1 MSISVSATELANYA
15 ARYPCMRCAWVR
27 MHVKDLPY
35 QSFPG
40 IFSAID
46 TFTKKVITSHF
57 NQHGC
62 LPTWMEEIGDVI
74 GCVDPPGWRKFYRED
89 EHTGVTV
96 RGEADAIFQ
105 LTGGSYLIA
114 DYKTSRYNPERLY
127 ALRSYEIQLNAYAWI
142 AESTGFSPVNRLA
155 LVFMEPASEIE
166 HAKAPNSIV
175 DGGIQLSFNARIVPV
190 KRRPESLI
198 PPILEKVR
206 SVADMSIPPASRSRC
221 RDCDQFDTMVLKM
234 ARGKSDGF

>member
-40 IFSAID
+40 IFSTID

-62 LPTWMEEIGDVI
+62 LPPWMEEIGDVI
-74 GCVDPPGWRKFYRED
+74 RCVDPPGWRKFYRED
-89 EHTGVTV
+89 EHTEVTV

-105 LTGGSYLIA
+105 LAGGSYLIA

-127 ALRSYEIQLNAYAWI
+127 ALRSYEMQLNAYAWI

-155 LVFMEPASEIE
+155 LIFMEPASNIE
-166 HAKAPNSIV
+166 DAKSPNSI
-175 DGGIQLSFNARIVPV
+175 DDDGIQLRFNTRIVPV
-190 KRRPESLI
+190 KRRPESMI

-206 SVADMSIPPASRSRC
+206 SVADMSTPPAPRSRC
-221 RDCDQFDTMVLKM
+221 RDCDQFDTMVVKM

>member
-27 MHVKDLPY
+27 MHIKDLPY

-46 TFTKKVITSHF
+46 TFTKKVITSQF

-62 LPTWMEEIGDVI
+62 LPPWMEEIGDVTRCI
-74 GCVDPPGWRKFYRED
+74 NPPGWRKFYRED
-89 EHTGVTV
+89 EHSGVTV

-105 LTGGSYLIA
+105 LAGDSYLIA
-114 DYKTSRYNPERLY
+114 DYKTSRYNPERFY
-127 ALRSYEIQLNAYAWI
+127 TLRSYEIQLNAYAWI
-142 AESTGFSPVNRLA
+142 AESAGFSPVNRLA
-155 LVFMEPASEIE
+155 LVFMEPVSDIE
-166 HAKAPNSIV
+166 HAKSPHSIV
-175 DGGIQLSFNARIVPV
+175 CRGIQLRFNARIVPV
-190 KRRPESLI
+190 KRRPESI
-198 PPILEKVR
+198 VPPILEKVR
-206 SVADMSIPPASRSRC
+206 SVANMSMPPAPRSGC
-221 RDCDQFDTMVLKM
+221 RDCNQFDTMVVKM

>member
-1 MSISVSATELANYA
+1 
-15 ARYPCMRCAWVR
+15 
-27 MHVKDLPY
+27 MHIKDLPY

-46 TFTKKVITSHF
+46 TFTKKVITSQF

-62 LPTWMEEIGDVI
+62 LPPWMEEIGDVTRCI
-74 GCVDPPGWRKFYRED
+74 NPPGWRKFYRED
-89 EHTGVTV
+89 EHSGVTV

-105 LTGGSYLIA
+105 LAGDSYLIA
-114 DYKTSRYNPERLY
+114 DYKTSRYNPERFY

-142 AESTGFSPVNRLA
+142 AESAGFSPVNRLA
-155 LVFMEPASEIE
+155 LVFMEPISDIK
-166 HAKAPNSIV
+166 HAKSPNSIV
-175 DGGIQLSFNARIVPV
+175 GGGIQLRFNARIVPV
-190 KRRPESLI
+190 KRRPESII

-206 SVADMSIPPASRSRC
+206 SVADMSMPPAPRSGC
-221 RDCDQFDTMVLKM
+221 RDCNQFDTMVVKM